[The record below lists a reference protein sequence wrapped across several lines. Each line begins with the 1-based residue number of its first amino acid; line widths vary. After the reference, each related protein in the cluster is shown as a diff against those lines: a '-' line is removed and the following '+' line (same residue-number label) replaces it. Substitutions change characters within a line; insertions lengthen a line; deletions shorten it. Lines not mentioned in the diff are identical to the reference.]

1 MKNARWSA
9 AEARK
14 PSDEGGTRAP
24 GSLRGGGKVGWE
36 KEDKIERQREKHGG
50 TRMRR

>member
-14 PSDEGGTRAP
+14 PSDEGGTRAS
-24 GSLRGGGKVGWE
+24 GSLQEGGKVGWE
-36 KEDKIERQREKHGG
+36 KEDKIERQREKRGG